1 MRHSLQP
8 LYSHYCPLALMSK
21 SVLETLRP
29 SSSDKWLQC
38 AGFIKLLRAS
48 PAQISTPEQD
58 EGNTAHKV
66 AEIWFDRLKE
76 PDCDWPSGVVFT
88 RPDYLLGKA
97 LPPYKHIIT
106 TKMLDDVQVYVDY
119 VFTLQN
125 KESDSLIF
133 IEQSIDL
140 SFIDLPHKGTVD
152 AAIYFKKTK
161 ALYVIEFKSGKA
173 TVSVEDNE
181 QLTLYSLGMIRHI
194 EVDLGDSEESRYVD
208 TGLYGNKAPAVPMIK
223 KLVHAVIQ
231 PNDFHSGEIIKECV
245 INKPHKWFVTTRHRI
260 HSRVLDFKKGDE
272 RFKTGEHCKHC
283 DYIGNCSTLHKDVF
297 GVFSTLERAE
307 NNVVDPESLGFYLK
321 LLKHYQPLVT
331 KIYDALKEQAKAQL
345 KNGERVPGQ
354 RLETAQGNRQWDK
367 SEEEIIMIGQ
377 LCGVDLAEQKLASP
391 AQAEAKGLSKTEVA
405 KHVKR
410 KSYSKLVA
418 EDPADFAKRLFKN
431 G

>member
-1 MRHSLQP
+1 MHRSSQP
-8 LYSHYCPLALMSK
+8 LYSHYYHLAPMSK
-21 SVLETLRP
+21 SALAKLRP
-29 SSSDKWLQC
+29 SSADKWMQC
-38 AGFIKLLRAS
+38 AGFIKLLLAS
-48 PAQISTPEQD
+48 PTQVSTPEQD

-66 AEIWFDRLKE
+66 AHIWFDRLKE

-106 TKMLDDVQVYVDY
+106 TKMLNDVQVYVDY

-125 KESDSLIF
+125 KEPDNIIF

-161 ALYVIEFKSGKA
+161 ALYIIEFKFGKA

-181 QLTLYSLGMIRHI
+181 QLAFYSLGMIRHI
-194 EVDLGDSEESRYVD
+194 EHKFSDSENE
-208 TGLYGNKAPAVPMIK
+208 APAIPAIK
-223 KLVHAVIQ
+223 KLVHVVIQ
-231 PNDFHSGEIIKECV
+231 PNDFHSGETIKECA
-245 INKPHKWFVTTRHRI
+245 IDKPHKWFVTTRYRMHT
-260 HSRVLDFKKGDE
+260 RVLDFKKGDE

-283 DYIGNCSTLHKDVF
+283 DYVGNCSTLHKDVF

-345 KNGERVPGQ
+345 KNGQQVPGQ

-367 SEEEIIMIGQ
+367 SDEEVIMIGQ
-377 LCGVDLAEQKLASP
+377 LCGVDLMEQKLASP
-391 AQAEAKGLSKTEVA
+391 AQAEAKGLSKTETA

-410 KSYSKLVA
+410 KSYSKLIA
-418 EDPADFAKRLFKN
+418 EDPTDFSKRLFRN